1 MSTSMIPFES
11 NTLPAYLTTETKVV
25 NELGSVG
32 GGFDVISVKGKVF
45 TVKSNGESKPI
56 MKDGQ
61 PAPFIDVVLVKVWPI
76 GKDHS
81 KVYYAEQY
89 VEGSD
94 AKPDCYSNDSVTPG
108 INAATPQSTN
118 CATCKHNQWG
128 SRITADGKK
137 AKNCQDSKRL
147 AVAAPGRLDTPM
159 LIRVP
164 AMSLN
169 ALATYGQTIANRRA
183 KYYGV
188 LTRIGFDYTKA
199 YPALTFT
206 PIGFL
211 DENSV
216 AEIEVLR
223 ESSQVSDICGQT
235 ETLFVPNDDGE
246 PFESPKAEPAKPA
259 KPAKPTKEATTKAP
273 KESKAQAALEA
284 LTADLPPAA
293 STAPAAP
300 VAQVIEVDDDA
311 DLAAAISALDMDD

>member
-11 NTLPAYLTTETKVV
+11 NNLPAYLTTETKVA
-25 NELGSVG
+25 NELGAVG
-32 GGFDVISVKGKVF
+32 GGFDVISIKGKVF
-45 TVKSNGESKPI
+45 AVKSDGESKPI

-81 KVYYAEQY
+81 KVYYAKQY

-94 AKPDCYSNDSVTPG
+94 AKPDCYSNDGVAPG
-108 INAATPQSTN
+108 VNATTPQSTN

-128 SRITADGKK
+128 SRITDDGRK
-137 AKNCQDSKRL
+137 AKSCQDSKRL

-164 AMSLN
+164 ATSLN

-211 DENSV
+211 DQNSV

-223 ESSQVSDICGQT
+223 ESPQVSDICGQT

-246 PFESPKAEPAKPA
+246 PFESPKAEPTKPA
-259 KPAKPTKEATTKAP
+259 KEAKPKAA

-284 LTADLPPAA
+284 LTADLPSTPAA
-293 STAPAAP
+293 TPAAP
-300 VAQVIEVDDDA
+300 VAPATQVIEVDDDA
-311 DLAAAISALDMDD
+311 DLAAAIGALDMDD